1 MIFISSSNR
10 KIVSE
15 RGKKNL
21 NLSDIIF
28 DNSFIKRNKKEGSN
42 YHWNNNI
49 KLKKDLNYIFKIYK
63 KLLIVLTNNL
73 NKIHRENFSK
83 KYWETLLWRWLS
95 RFIIYHYDRW
105 EIISS
110 LKKDLMIKMF
120 LFNFVKF
127 QDEKF
132 IPNSTDDWSTRCV
145 MSDDWIIGHTV
156 KF

>member
-28 DNSFIKRNKKEGSN
+28 DNSFIKKIKKGSN

-73 NKIHRENFSK
+73 NKIHK
-83 KYWETLLWRWLS
+83 KIFLKILETLLWRWLS

-110 LKKDLMIKMF
+110 LKKRFNDKDVS
-120 LFNFVKF
+120 FNFK
-127 QDEKF
+127 
-132 IPNSTDDWSTRCV
+132 ISR
-145 MSDDWIIGHTV
+145 
-156 KF
+156 